1 MVSKKSG
8 SLWDLFLPAPFK
20 VVFASGNLILLDLT
34 EKRIKTE
41 WALQYHKVAVQK
53 WQVGTV
59 IMAKNSLGGAVKKSV
74 LLKSQLRTPK
84 IQKQLYK
91 IQRCL
96 FENPMMKILSRRFK
110 NPKAVLQ
117 NSQTPI
123 QPTKKNPES
132 KL

>member
-1 MVSKKSG
+1 M
-8 SLWDLFLPAPFK
+8 FLPAPFK

-74 LLKSQLRTPK
+74 LLKSQVRTAK

-91 IQRCL
+91 IPRCP
-96 FENPMMKILSRRFK
+96 FENPK
-110 NPKAVLQ
+110 
-117 NSQTPI
+117 
-123 QPTKKNPES
+123 
-132 KL
+132 